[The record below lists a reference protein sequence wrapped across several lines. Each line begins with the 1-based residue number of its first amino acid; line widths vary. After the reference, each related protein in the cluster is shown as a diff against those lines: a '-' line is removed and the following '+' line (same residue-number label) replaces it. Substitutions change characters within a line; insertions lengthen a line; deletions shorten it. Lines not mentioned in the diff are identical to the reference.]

1 MHPRRSIYVILLLFS
16 LYMANLGVIAEEE
29 TETEMGAEL
38 AILPDLTQIPQITP
52 NVKNTIPLVYD
63 DNFGMNWTQLQNIY
77 GSEGIGKLLSFFTTR
92 ILWPIIHPTWRPL
105 LGYTRVVFD
114 AEIIGN
120 PSGWSASITPTTV
133 AKSTDGTTADL
144 NLEVFVNDLAAEN
157 TVTVRIAATRFSKVG
172 EKLGT
177 SYFEIPLRSENL
189 EYFNVKPLE
198 QFTTVSPDSIVYYQI
213 EVTNLGYYVDT
224 FAADITADNE
234 TKAILTEQSMVLNPG
249 ETRIV
254 TLQIMTPDNIF
265 DVGTIHTINI
275 TGYSV
280 QNPEFKTYAQ
290 VQVKTQG
297 FYFSPLLGFALVIIL
312 IISGVLFVVYRFIY
326 EKREREL
333 FGKPTK
339 PWLIPEEKTYLEK
352 LKKENPEK
360 YDEVFNMM
368 KNEYRSALDW
378 YHSFRTYQQRKGETE
393 EDTVF
398 GKIKSVL
405 PFSFK
410 EQISETKDQKKTD
423 AKQKNKPGKM
433 KKKKDE
439 QVTEKSEKKPK
450 TDESD
455 DKKSN
460 KIVSG
465 LKRWFST
472 PAEEKSKSTKK
483 QEKPEESKKEK
494 SDKTDETAKK
504 DSVQDEES
512 MPISDKIVSGLKK
525 WFTVPEEEKQNKPS
539 KEKDE
544 TKPIE
549 KKPSEKPKNESEQ
562 PSEQK
567 PDESKTDYEQE
578 LNRIEKEQKQL
589 RSQKKKQ
596 REQSEKQKAIE
607 KIKKAEQKQKRKWSL

>member
-1 MHPRRSIYVILLLFS
+1 
-16 LYMANLGVIAEEE
+16 MANLGVIAEED

-92 ILWPIIHPTWRPL
+92 VLWPIIHPTWRPL

-144 NLEVFVNDLAAEN
+144 NLEVFVNDLAADN

-189 EYFNVKPLE
+189 EYFDVKPLE
-198 QFTTVSPDSIVYYQI
+198 QFRTVSPDSIVYYQI

-224 FAADITADNE
+224 FAADITSDNE

-280 QNPEFKTYAQ
+280 ENPEFKTYAQ

-312 IISGVLFVVYRFIY
+312 ILGGILFVVYRFIY

-352 LKKENPEK
+352 LKKEKPEK

-368 KNEYRSALDW
+368 KNEYQSALDW
-378 YHSFRTYQQRKGETE
+378 YHNFRAYQRRKGEK
-393 EDTVF
+393 EDETVF
-398 GKIKSVL
+398 GKIKNVF

-410 EQISETKDQKKTD
+410 EKISETKDQKKTD
-423 AKQKNKPGKM
+423 AKQKNKPGKI

-439 QVTEKSEKKPK
+439 QVTEKPEKKPK
-450 TDESD
+450 TEESD
-455 DKKSN
+455 DKRSN
-460 KIVSG
+460 KFVSG
-465 LKRWFST
+465 LKKWFST
-472 PAEEKSKSTKK
+472 PAEEKLKSTDI
-483 QEKPEESKKEK
+483 QEKPEEPKKET

-512 MPISDKIVSGLKK
+512 KPISEKIVSVLKK
-525 WFTVPEEEKQNKPS
+525 WFTVPEEEKQKESS
-539 KEKDE
+539 KKMHATESV
-544 TKPIE
+544 E
-549 KKPSEKPKNESEQ
+549 KKPKQKTEKQSQK

-567 PDESKTDYEQE
+567 QEESKTDYEQE
-578 LNRIEKEQKQL
+578 LDRIEKEQKLL
-589 RSQKKKQ
+589 RAQKEKQ
-596 REQSEKQKAIE
+596 REQSQKQKAIE
-607 KIKKAEQKQKRKWSL
+607 KIKKDEKKQKRKWSL